1 MNADSNLL
9 DHFEIILTILINIS
23 YIEYGGN
30 ELVENSKFLKTLFLC
45 LEKFSIEDE
54 NNMKYINNMLWILS
68 NVAFD
73 GKESLAKLI

>member
-1 MNADSNLL
+1 
-9 DHFEIILTILINIS
+9 
-23 YIEYGGN
+23 
-30 ELVENSKFLKTLFLC
+30 V
-45 LEKFSIEDE
+45 EKFSIEDE